1 MNKHVEKLLQAYY
14 DDELSEHRRKQVEAH
29 LTDCPE
35 CVQELEELESLS
47 SLLANSPAPR
57 THTRPNQ
64 FVAQVKLQLPRQE
77 QRTTWQRTRRTIW
90 NQIPVALV
98 LILLVLQANAFTNS
112 LFRGIQFFGIG
123 GEETNS
129 LLTSDLE
136 SLGLNS
142 SLDLP
147 RFELADWA
155 DAVISNLGVGSFFGI
170 SILNAWIFPSVL
182 GLLYMAWITSWWVG
196 EEKE

>member
-35 CVQELEELESLS
+35 CIQELEALESLS
-47 SLLANSPAPR
+47 SLLANSPAPQ

-77 QRTTWQRTRRTIW
+77 QRTPWQRTRRTIW
-90 NQIPVALV
+90 NQIPVALIV
-98 LILLVLQANAFTNS
+98 IVLVLQTTAFTNI
-112 LFRGIQFFGIG
+112 LFAGMEFFGIG

-129 LLTSDLE
+129 ALTTDLE
-136 SLGLNS
+136 SLGLNLS
-142 SLDLP
+142 VDLP
-147 RFELADWA
+147 SIQIADW
-155 DAVISNLGVGSFFGI
+155 VRVVVNGLGIGSYYGI
-170 SILNAWIFPSVL
+170 PLLNALVFPAVL
-182 GLLYMAWITSWWVG
+182 GLLYLAWITGWWVG
-196 EEKE
+196 EG